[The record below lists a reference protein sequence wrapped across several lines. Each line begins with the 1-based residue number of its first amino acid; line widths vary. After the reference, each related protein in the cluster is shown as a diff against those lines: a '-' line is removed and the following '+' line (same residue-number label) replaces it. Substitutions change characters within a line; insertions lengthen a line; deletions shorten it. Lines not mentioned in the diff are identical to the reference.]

1 MQDYE
6 IPMVLIGKH
15 VAETTHDDLAAE
27 RAARQAEITA
37 ATNPYAPKPL
47 LRGRHHKPH
56 GGPNTVHVLRVA
68 WRRIIGHQPMP
79 TEENVA

>member
-27 RAARQAEITA
+27 RAARQAE
-37 ATNPYAPKPL
+37 
-47 LRGRHHKPH
+47 
-56 GGPNTVHVLRVA
+56 VLRVA
-68 WRRIIGHQPMP
+68 WRRSIGHQPMP
-79 TEENVA
+79 TGEKVA

>member
-1 MQDYE
+1 MQHYE

-15 VAETTHDDLAAE
+15 VAETTHDDLAAD
-27 RAARQAEITA
+27 RAARHAEITA

-56 GGPNTVHVLRVA
+56 GGPNTVQVLRVA